1 MFIHT
6 NTEDHATILTC
17 QANYSAEKKEVRTTG
32 NYSFTTSC
40 SGILKSSQNICFCV
54 PKRKKNK
61 KPLMVGEAQM
71 GNIKVT
77 FLAERAKAGEGGCD
91 KRI

>member
-1 MFIHT
+1 
-6 NTEDHATILTC
+6 
-17 QANYSAEKKEVRTTG
+17 
-32 NYSFTTSC
+32 
-40 SGILKSSQNICFCV
+40 
-54 PKRKKNK
+54 
-61 KPLMVGEAQM
+61 MVGEAQM